1 MKMEIHHTILMGCS
15 KSSFKR
21 DYPSNKDLHKAKEK
35 IENKQQTVN
44 FKEIAKKKKKQINLY
59 KLSRMKKITKLLN
72 SSEQK

>member
-21 DYPSNKDLHKAKEK
+21 DYPSNKDLYKAKEK

-44 FKEIAKKKKKQINLY
+44 FKEIAKKKTNKFI
-59 KLSRMKKITKLLN
+59 
-72 SSEQK
+72 